1 MGKIKAFFR
10 NKWVGFTLAALLYT
24 LWFVVWTGNL
34 WLLLGLPVIYDLY
47 VSRLFYRYVWSR
59 NRRMCERSKTYKA
72 VYEWVNAIVFATVVA
87 AEAASR
93 GSAAS
98 RATTWWYSTFRRAT
112 RCCWKTRP

>member
-47 VSRLFYRYVWSR
+47 VSRLFYRYV
-59 NRRMCERSKTYKA
+59 
-72 VYEWVNAIVFATVVA
+72 
-87 AEAASR
+87 
-93 GSAAS
+93 
-98 RATTWWYSTFRRAT
+98 
-112 RCCWKTRP
+112 